1 MVPDLISMNYG
12 GNVEKKN
19 RNKNYGVGKAV
30 LLLRIFC
37 ACLHEIRLSRLPLNF
52 PALINGRFVK
62 VPSLSTKGLFL
73 CLSKEEGLRY
83 NDALRA
89 RKMSYFCFI

>member
-1 MVPDLISMNYG
+1 MVPDVISMNYG
-12 GNVEKKN
+12 DNVEKKN
-19 RNKNYGVGKAV
+19 RNREMDDKNYGVGKGV

-73 CLSKEEGLRY
+73 CLSKEEEIR
-83 NDALRA
+83 
-89 RKMSYFCFI
+89 